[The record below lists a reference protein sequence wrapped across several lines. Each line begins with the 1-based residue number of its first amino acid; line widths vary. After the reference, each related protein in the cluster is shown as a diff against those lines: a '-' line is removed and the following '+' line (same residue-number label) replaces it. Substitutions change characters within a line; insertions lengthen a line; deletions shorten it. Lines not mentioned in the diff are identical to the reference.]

1 MNIPEQPKPN
11 TTELKDGSLPV
22 AGVVVLS
29 FLVLA
34 LLVCLASFAWAIVLI
49 IAS

>member
-11 TTELKDGSLPV
+11 TTELKDGPLPK

-29 FLVLA
+29 FLIF
-34 LLVCLASFAWAIVLI
+34 LLLICLASFAWAIASI